1 MINAKQQF
9 VPLFATVAVVLAAVS
24 CASGGTSG
32 AAPVSER
39 APTVSPSG
47 NAAPARSTASL
58 LIADD
63 LQKADAQ
70 NLGDAIQRLRPEW
83 LRRNQTR
90 GASGAGGM
98 RTATEALVVWV
109 DNNRAGGAEILAQM
123 QVSSVRS
130 VRYFTP
136 SEARSRFGNGNTG
149 GAIQVVTMSAAKP

>member
-1 MINAKQQF
+1 MINATQRF
-9 VPLFATVAVVLAAVS
+9 MFLFATVVILATVS

-32 AAPVSER
+32 AAPASER
-39 APTVSPSG
+39 SPTVSPSG
-47 NAAPARSTASL
+47 NAAPARSTASV

-136 SEARSRFGNGNTG
+136 SEAQSRFGNGNTG
-149 GAIQVVTMSAAKP
+149 GAIQVVTMSASKP

>member
-1 MINAKQQF
+1 MINATQRF
-9 VPLFATVAVVLAAVS
+9 MFLFATVVILATVS

-32 AAPVSER
+32 AAPASER
-39 APTVSPSG
+39 SPTVSPSG
-47 NAAPARSTASL
+47 NAAPARSTASV

-136 SEARSRFGNGNTG
+136 SEAQSRFGNGNTG